1 MSIIHERRAQRANDI
16 LRWLFKNTGRTKFLG
31 SLLILMALIA
41 SVQATGN
48 VTLAWNRCTNAIV
61 AGYNVYY
68 GGASG
73 AYTNE
78 ISAGNTTNATVS
90 GLVEGTTYYFA
101 ATSYASSGM
110 ESPFSSEVSCLV
122 PLDAP
127 IVNYSNTYTAV
138 VTTNAPGFY
147 TNRLHQTRPIP
158 LLSTNYIFTGFW
170 IYYPPSGE
178 WTLQSSSNLLTW
190 VNYATGT
197 NAVFIPYTG
206 GNWYFRFKSS

>member
-1 MSIIHERRAQRANDI
+1 
-16 LRWLFKNTGRTKFLG
+16 
-31 SLLILMALIA
+31 MAFIA

-138 VTTNAPGFY
+138 VLYKQASPDQTDTAA
-147 TNRLHQTRPIP
+147 LHQLHFHR
-158 LLSTNYIFTGFW
+158 LLD
-170 IYYPPSGE
+170 
-178 WTLQSSSNLLTW
+178 LLP
-190 VNYATGT
+190 A
-197 NAVFIPYTG
+197 IG
-206 GNWYFRFKSS
+206 GVDTSIKLEPADLG